1 MTVDRARME
10 KETAF
15 ATSAAPT
22 PVPCSLAAWHLP
34 AACSRLPRATCGAP
48 SALAPVLAAAAL
60 RSPRPRGGSLPEEG
74 SNANAWLF
82 LLVHCSYV

>member
-22 PVPCSLAAWHLP
+22 PVPCPLAAWRLP
-34 AACSRLPRATCGAP
+34 AACSRLPRATLRCPQRARARARSGRFAQPAP
-48 SALAPVLAAAAL
+48 ARRQPA
-60 RSPRPRGGSLPEEG
+60 
-74 SNANAWLF
+74 
-82 LLVHCSYV
+82 